1 MGSGRWDNTTYV
13 AYASASNLRSTDL
26 NDVFTSRDVPDTY
39 KSANIGYRESR
50 DSADNPNSTP
60 VILGLDVTGSM
71 GKYAGLIA
79 QEELPKLMESILDTK
94 VVPDPHIMFMGIDD
108 VKSSRDRALQ
118 VSQFEADIR
127 IVQALR
133 EIYLVGLGGGND
145 SESYDLAWYFAGT
158 RCQTDAWDKRKQKGF
173 LFTMGDEMPPTER
186 VSERE
191 YSVLFSG
198 DQPRAFSPEEALKLA
213 QEQWAVFHIVIEE
226 GSFARRALKSVRQE
240 WKRVLG
246 PNALYL
252 RQFTDLTDVVLA
264 TIRIHQGEDINEVIA
279 ESQNKEALVY
289 AFHNALRAGH
299 QAGEAAF

>member
-1 MGSGRWDNTTYV
+1 MGSGRWEKETYT
-13 AYASASNLRSTDL
+13 AYASVSNLQSHNL
-26 NDVFTSRDVPDTY
+26 SDVFTSRDVPSAL

-60 VILGLDVTGSM
+60 IILGLDVTGSM

-79 QEELPKLMESILDTK
+79 QEELPKLMTSILDTK
-94 VVPDPHIMFMGIDD
+94 VVSDPHIMFMGIDD
-108 VKSSRDRALQ
+108 VKSSYDRALQ

-173 LFTMGDEMPPTER
+173 LFTMGDEMPPTAR

-191 YSVLFSG
+191 YESLFSG
-198 DQPRAFSPEEALKLA
+198 DQPHSFHPEEALKLA
-213 QEQWAVFHIVIEE
+213 QKQWAVFHVVIEE
-226 GSFARRALKSVRQE
+226 GAFARRALKNVRQE

-252 RQFTDLTDVVLA
+252 RRFTDLTDVVLA
-264 TIRIHQGEDINEVIA
+264 TMRIHQGEDINEVIA
-279 ESQNKEALVY
+279 ASQNKEALVY
-289 AFHNALRAGH
+289 TFHNALHEGH
-299 QAGEAAF
+299 QAGEVTF